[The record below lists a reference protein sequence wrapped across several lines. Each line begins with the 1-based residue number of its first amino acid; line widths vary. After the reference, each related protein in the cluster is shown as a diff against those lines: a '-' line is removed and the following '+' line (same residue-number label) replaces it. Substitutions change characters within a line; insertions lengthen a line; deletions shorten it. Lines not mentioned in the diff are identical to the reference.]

1 LSSTRRTFLQAALAT
16 AIAAACTRR
25 QPPAAPTAPLMGVIP
40 APLQIIPGPD
50 QFNIRSG
57 TPIGYVGAAL
67 APLVERFR
75 AEVARRTGL
84 TLVPARAAPATDA
97 PSVRIELAAAI
108 DNDFDALPRSTGVSP
123 AGDALPDERYSL
135 AIGAE
140 GIVLRSV
147 AAIGAARGLTTLL
160 QLLATIPKD
169 AQGAIALPVARILD
183 VPRFAW
189 RGLTLDLSRT
199 FFTTDEIRR
208 VIDLVALYKLNV
220 LHLHLTGDQAWR
232 LEAGRPPT
240 RRAGADTFYSNAEL
254 RELVSYAAERFVTL
268 VPGIETPGRAAA
280 LLELR
285 PELESGRNPGPHVES
300 DSRTTHRGAW
310 LDPDGPA
317 TFALIDQVLADVAE
331 VFPGPFVHVGG
342 DQPLGMPDPAYL
354 AYVQHVREQLRSLG
368 KRPVGWQESIRA
380 GADVRQVIQVSMSSD
395 RLPAGLPEGEGKGP
409 LPSLLSA
416 AAAGTFRPSREDIEQ
431 ALTHSV
437 PVIVSPV
444 SHACFDVPYAERSA
458 NAAQEALRARL
469 GQRFYPARTV
479 AEFFDWEP
487 ARVLGSSARPEDMAG
502 VGATIWT
509 ETVADFDDLTFL
521 LLPRLAGFA
530 HRSWSEP
537 RANVWSEHRQALA
550 LHRRLWAQDELTFFQ
565 TSTVEW

>member
-1 LSSTRRTFLQAALAT
+1 
-16 AIAAACTRR
+16 
-25 QPPAAPTAPLMGVIP
+25 MGVIP
-40 APLQIIPGPD
+40 APLQIIPGTG
-50 QFNIRSG
+50 QFNVRSG
-57 TPIGYVGAAL
+57 TPIAYVGTAL
-67 APLVERFR
+67 APIVERFR
-75 AEVARRTGL
+75 AEVARRTRL
-84 TLVPARAAPATDA
+84 TLMPARAAPATDA
-97 PSVRIELAAAI
+97 PSIRIELAAAI
-108 DNDFDALPRSTGVSP
+108 DNDFDALPTPTGVSP

-160 QLLATIPKD
+160 QLLATAPKD

-189 RGLTLDLSRT
+189 RGLTFDLSRT

-220 LHLHLTGDQAWR
+220 LHLHLTDDQAWR

-240 RRAGADTFYSNAEL
+240 RRAGDDTFYRNAEL

-268 VPGIETPGRAAA
+268 VPGIETPGHAAA

-285 PELESGRNPGPHVES
+285 PELESGRNAPGLDVES
-300 DSRTTHRGAW
+300 DSRTSHRGAW

-317 TFALIDQVLADVAE
+317 TFALIDQVLAEIAGI
-331 VFPGPFVHVGG
+331 FPGPFVHIGG
-342 DQPLGMPDPAYL
+342 DQPFGMPEPAYL
-354 AYVQHVREQLRSLG
+354 AYVQHVRERLSSLG
-368 KRPVGWQESIRA
+368 KRPVGWQESIRG

-395 RLPAGLPEGEGKGP
+395 RFQAGLPGLPEEEGKGP
-409 LPSLLSA
+409 LPSMLSA
-416 AAAGTFRPSREDIEQ
+416 AAAGTFGPSREDIEQ

-458 NAAQEALRARL
+458 NAAQEALRTRV
-469 GQRFYPARTV
+469 GQRLYPARTV

-530 HRSWSEP
+530 HKSWSES

>member
-1 LSSTRRTFLQAALAT
+1 
-16 AIAAACTRR
+16 
-25 QPPAAPTAPLMGVIP
+25 MGVIP
-40 APLQIIPGPD
+40 APLQIIPGQG

-57 TPIGYVGAAL
+57 TPIAYVGDAL
-67 APLVERFR
+67 APIVERFR

-97 PSVRIELAAAI
+97 PSLRIELAAAI
-108 DNDFDALPRSTGVSP
+108 DNDFDALPRPTGVSP

-160 QLLATIPKD
+160 QLLATTPKD

-199 FFTTDEIRR
+199 FFTTHEIRR

-220 LHLHLTGDQAWR
+220 LHLHLTDDQAWR

-240 RRAGADTFYSNAEL
+240 RRAGDDTFYSNAEL
-254 RELVSYAAERFVTL
+254 RGLVSYAAERFVTL
-268 VPGIETPGRAAA
+268 VPGIETPGHAAA
-280 LLELR
+280 LLKLR
-285 PELESGRNPGPHVES
+285 PELDSGRNAPGLDVES
-300 DSRTTHRGAW
+300 DSRSNHRGAW
-310 LDPDGPA
+310 LDPEGPA
-317 TFALIDQVLADVAE
+317 TFALIDQVLAEVAGI
-331 VFPGPFVHVGG
+331 FPAPFVHIGG
-342 DQPLGMPDPAYL
+342 DQPFGMPEPAYL
-354 AYVQHVREQLRSLG
+354 AYVQHVRERLGSLG
-368 KRPVGWQESIRA
+368 KRPVGWQESIRG

-395 RLPAGLPEGEGKGP
+395 RFQASLPEEEGKGP
-409 LPSLLSA
+409 LPSMLSA
-416 AAAGTFRPSREDIEQ
+416 AAAGTFGPSREDIEQ

-458 NAAQEALRARL
+458 NAAQEALRARV
-469 GQRFYPARTV
+469 GQRRYPARTV

-530 HRSWSEP
+530 HKSWSEP
-537 RANVWSEHRQALA
+537 RANVWSEHRQSLA